1 MRFNIGIESYSSDRN
16 QDVGCDMCWVQVNDL
31 ASIDTKSILA
41 TLLEAMENFRNDV
54 SDFPIFPMH
63 DIIYMI
69 SRSVGKTNPVTYDRN
84 LQYYGAKVFSQG
96 VINPKL
102 IFSVQQEE
110 ASECRWFRLG
120 TGSLDEK
127 ARALSEFL
135 YKFANN
141 VITRKTYVFRTPSNE
156 KIEVDSDI
164 YSFFREII
172 TVNDLKFLFTS
183 KERMYSMDAFELAF
197 FNKATKQKEVLK
209 HDLKLSEL
217 QIDEYLVIHVN
228 VPKATFEP
236 DFAETRVI
244 VVESNPVAEIVVDPV
259 DTNTEEKVVKKKL
272 CIIS

>member
-69 SRSVGKTNPVTYDRN
+69 SRCVGKTNPVTYDRN

-135 YKFANN
+135 YKFAND